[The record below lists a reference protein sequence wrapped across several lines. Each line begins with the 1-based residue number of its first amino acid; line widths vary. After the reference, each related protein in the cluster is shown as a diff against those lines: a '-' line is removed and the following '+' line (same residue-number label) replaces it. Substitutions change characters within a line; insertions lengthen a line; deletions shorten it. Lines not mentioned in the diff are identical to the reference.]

1 MNLLWKENSTFSMIW
16 IRLEQLI
23 AFLVLPATKASGGG
37 PLPSNINKENFL
49 KFPFLRW
56 IMLLLWSPDS
66 SELLIIVY
74 FTPNLLKCVYMFLF
88 I

>member
-1 MNLLWKENSTFSMIW
+1 MSLLWKENSPFSMIW

-23 AFLVLPATKASGGG
+23 TFLVLPATKASEGS
-37 PLPSNINKENFL
+37 PLPSNTNKENFL

-56 IMLLLWSPDS
+56 IMLLLWSLNS

-74 FTPNLLKCVYMFLF
+74 FTPNLLKCVYMFLLM
-88 I
+88 